1 MIIWISG
8 SPGVGK
14 TTVGRMVAVKLRY
27 DFVDVSSL
35 IRGEKLVES
44 FDEVRQAWTVDPEA
58 LSKHLVRR
66 IVDDCV
72 LASHIVLPLKK
83 RSAKCI
89 VLRLNPLVLKRRL
102 ERRGYSLNKVS
113 ENVEAEFVGVVYHE
127 AVAALGGR
135 RVYQLD
141 TTGMGVKAT
150 AGNCL
155 KVLDG
160 VHGGDEV
167 DWLSS
172 LPENQLEKVLSF
184 LATNRRVDFF
194 NY

>member
-14 TTVGRMVAVKLRY
+14 TTVGRMVAAKLGY
-27 DFVDVSSL
+27 DFVDVPSL

-58 LSKHLVRR
+58 LSKHLVRS

-83 RSAKCI
+83 RRAKCI

-102 ERRGYSLNKVS
+102 ERRGYSLKKVS

-127 AVAALGGR
+127 AVAALGWR

-150 AGNCL
+150 AGKCL

-172 LPENQLEKVLSF
+172 LPENQLEKLLSF
-184 LATNRRVDFF
+184 LARYRRVDFF
-194 NY
+194 NH